1 MADSLIRW
9 DNPSSRSR
17 PLIRFGLVG
26 LVFANLA
33 FNSLSTFLS
42 VHNYP
47 GGEVWEVLEKLQKGS
62 NDTRK
67 LPLALVRA
75 DKQ

>member
-33 FNSLSTFLS
+33 FNALSTFLS

-47 GGEVWEVLEKLQKGS
+47 GGKVWKALEELQNES

-67 LPLALVRA
+67 LESPIGA